1 MAQNKGRKTPAKT
14 AASSGLKATI
24 KYVLLRA
31 LIIIALLSVAWVAW
45 LDIRVLHQ
53 FSGKKW
59 SVPARVYAR
68 PMELYPGASVSAD
81 MLAGELTVLGYR
93 RVSQPSRA
101 GQFKK
106 SGNTIHLIS
115 RPFRFW
121 DGDES
126 ARELKV
132 RFDSDNRRIA
142 ALHDPLSR
150 SNISLARLDPALIGS
165 IYPSHGEDRILVRLD
180 QVPESLT
187 SALLATEDRRFYEHW
202 GVDPKSIGRAV
213 VANLRAGGV
222 AQGGSTITQQL
233 VKNFFLDSRR
243 TLVRKANEAIMALLL
258 ELHFSKEEILEGYLN
273 EIYLGQDGARSI
285 NGFGLAAW
293 YWFQTP
299 LEELALHEVA
309 LLVGMVKGP
318 SYYNPRR
325 HPERALT
332 RRNLVL
338 QLMGEGG
345 PAWAEEIEEAKAQ
358 PLGIVQSSVFGTSRH
373 PAFIDLVRQQL
384 QRDYKSA
391 DLESEGLRIYTTFD
405 PLVQRSAEKAV
416 ATRLKQLER
425 DRNLAI
431 GSLQTA
437 AVFSTTETAEV
448 LAVVGG
454 RDPRASGFNRALS
467 AQRPIGSLVKP
478 AVVAAALAGPEGFH
492 LASRVND
499 QPVTV
504 PLQNGTEWTPQNYG
518 EKYWGS
524 VALHEVLV
532 HSLNAATVDVGMTIG
547 VPAVIA
553 QLRQLGLQKDP
564 EPYPSLLLGSL
575 DLSPLEVAGLY
586 QPIAAG
592 GYQRPLSAIREVR
605 DAVGA
610 PLQRYPLDVKQAMST
625 PVAALLRW
633 NMQQTV
639 ERGTARALDWLMP
652 NSSGLAGK
660 TGTTND
666 LRDSWFAGFGGN
678 MLGVVWVGRDDNQ
691 PAGLTG
697 AAGALRVWADTMKE
711 VALEPIV
718 EGLPNGAEWHAVKA
732 DSGALA
738 DGCADTERVPFLSDR
753 LPLEE
758 DSCMHKEP
766 SGFMKKIFKWFK

>member
-1 MAQNKGRKTPAKT
+1 MARKQKQSPPSKKT
-14 AASSGLKATI
+14 RSGGI
-24 KYVLLRA
+24 KSKLFYLFSRGFLLA
-31 LIIIALLSVAWVAW
+31 MVAGLAWVVW
-45 LDIRVLHQ
+45 LDIQVLQQ

-68 PMELYPGASVSAD
+68 PLEVYPGAAISTD
-81 MLAGELTVLGYR
+81 MLARELLVLGYR
-93 RVSQPSRA
+93 EVPKPTRA
-101 GQFKK
+101 GQFRRT
-106 SGNTIHLIS
+106 SNAVHLIS

-121 DGDES
+121 DGDEA

-132 RFDSDNRRIA
+132 RFDREGKQIE
-142 ALHDPLSR
+142 ALYDSASR
-150 SNISLARLDPALIGS
+150 ANISLARLDPALIGS

-180 QVPESLT
+180 QVPEALV

-202 GVDPKSIGRAV
+202 GVDPKSIARAM
-213 VANLRAGGV
+213 VANVRAGEV
-222 AQGGSTITQQL
+222 TQGGSTITQQL
-233 VKNFFLDSRR
+233 VKNFFLDNRR

-258 ELHFSKEEILEGYLN
+258 ELNFSKDEILEAYLN

-299 LEELALHEVA
+299 LEELSLHEIA

-325 HPERALT
+325 YPERALE

-338 QLMGEGG
+338 QLLGDGG
-345 PAWAEEIEEAKAQ
+345 PARADKIEEATTQ
-358 PLGIVQSSVFGTSRH
+358 PLYIVQRSVIGTSRH
-373 PAFIDLVRQQL
+373 PAFIQLVRQQL
-384 QRDYKSA
+384 QRDYRGA

-405 PLVQRSAEKAV
+405 PLVQRSAELAV
-416 ATRLKQLER
+416 ASRLKQLER
-425 DRNLAI
+425 DKNFAA
-431 GSLQTA
+431 GSLQAA

-454 RDPRASGFNRALS
+454 RDPRADGFNRALN

-492 LASRVND
+492 LASRLKD
-499 QPVTV
+499 EPLTVT
-504 PLQNGTEWTPQNYG
+504 LDDGKEWTPKNYG
-518 EKYWGS
+518 EKYWGD
-524 VALHEVLV
+524 VALHEILV
-532 HSLNAATVDVGMTIG
+532 HSLNSATVDLGMSIG
-547 VPAVIA
+547 VPSVVA
-553 QLRQLGLQKDP
+553 QLRQLGMTQDP

-575 DLSPLEVAGLY
+575 ELSAMEVAGLY

-605 DAVGA
+605 DAVGE

-639 ERGTARALDWLMP
+639 ERGTARSLSWLMP
-652 NSSGLAGK
+652 NSAGLAGK

-678 MLGVVWVGRDDNQ
+678 MLGVVWVGRDDNK

-697 AAGALRVWADTMKE
+697 SSGALRIWADTMKD
-711 VALEPIV
+711 VALEPII
-718 EGLPNGAEWHAVKA
+718 EGLPNGAEWHAVKPET
-732 DSGALA
+732 GTLA
-738 DGCADTERVPFLSDR
+738 DGCQSTQRLPFLSNR

-758 DSCMHKEP
+758 DVCMKKDAP
-766 SGFMKKIFKWFK
+766 GFIKKIFKWF

>member
-1 MAQNKGRKTPAKT
+1 MARKQKQSPSKKNTAPAGFKSKLFYLFSRGFLL
-14 AASSGLKATI
+14 AIVAGL
-24 KYVLLRA
+24 
-31 LIIIALLSVAWVAW
+31 AWVVW
-45 LDIRVLHQ
+45 LDIQVLQQ

-68 PMELYPGASVSAD
+68 PMELYPSAAVSTE
-81 MLAGELTVLGYR
+81 MLARELLVLGYR
-93 RVSQPSRA
+93 QVSKPTRA
-101 GQFKK
+101 GQFKR
-106 SGNTIHLIS
+106 SSNSIHLIS

-121 DGDES
+121 DGDEA

-132 RFDSDNRRIA
+132 RFDRDGSQIE
-142 ALHDPLSR
+142 ALYDAGSR
-150 SNISLARLDPALIGS
+150 ANISLARLDPALIGS

-180 QVPESLT
+180 QVPE
-187 SALLATEDRRFYEHW
+187 ALVDALIATEDRRFYEHW
-202 GVDPKSIGRAV
+202 GVDPKSIARAM
-213 VANLRAGGV
+213 VANVKAGGV
-222 AQGGSTITQQL
+222 TQGGSTITQQL
-233 VKNFFLDSRR
+233 IKNFFLDSRR
-243 TLVRKANEAIMALLL
+243 TLVRKANEAVMALLL
-258 ELHFSKEEILEGYLN
+258 ELNFSKDEILEAYLN

-299 LEELALHEVA
+299 LEELSLHEIA

-325 HPERALT
+325 YPERAIE

-338 QLMGEGG
+338 QLLGEGS
-345 PAWAEEIEEAKAQ
+345 PARADKIEEATSQ
-358 PLGIVQSSVFGTSRH
+358 PLDIVQRSVIGTSRH
-373 PAFIDLVRQQL
+373 PAFIQLVQQQL
-384 QRDYKSA
+384 QRDYRAA

-405 PLVQRSAEKAV
+405 PLVQRSAELAV
-416 ATRLKQLER
+416 KSRLKQLEQ
-425 DRNLAI
+425 DKNLGM
-431 GSLQTA
+431 GSLQAA

-454 RDPRASGFNRALS
+454 RDPRADGFNRALT

-492 LASRVND
+492 LASRVKD
-499 QPVTV
+499 EQVTV
-504 PLQNGTEWTPQNYG
+504 TLQDGKEWTPKNYG
-518 EKYWGS
+518 EKYWGD
-524 VALHEVLV
+524 VAVHEILV
-532 HSLNAATVDVGMTIG
+532 HSLNSATVDLGMSIG
-547 VPAVIA
+547 VPSVVA
-553 QLRQLGLQKDP
+553 QLRQLGMTQEP

-575 DLSPLEVAGLY
+575 ELSPLEVAGLY

-605 DAVGA
+605 DSVGE

-639 ERGTARALDWLMP
+639 ERGTARSLSWLMP
-652 NSSGLAGK
+652 NSAGLAGK

-678 MLGVVWVGRDDNQ
+678 MLGVVWVGRDDNK

-697 AAGALRVWADTMKE
+697 ASGALRIWADTMKD
-711 VALEPIV
+711 VALEPII
-718 EGLPNGAEWHAVKA
+718 EGLPNGAEWHAVKPET
-732 DSGALA
+732 GALA
-738 DGCADTERVPFLSDR
+738 DGCKGTDRVPFLSSR
-753 LPLEE
+753 LPLEQ
-758 DSCMHKEP
+758 DHCMKNESP
-766 SGFMKKIFKWFK
+766 GFIKKIFKWFK